1 MSSSAASDV
10 SSVRVI
16 CGPTGAG
23 KSSIA
28 MALAESRGAL
38 IISAD
43 SRQIYR
49 RFDIGTA
56 KPTTD
61 ERARVPHRGIDIID
75 PSERYSAARW
85 AADTRAWIDEAHAAH
100 QPVVIVGGTGFYL
113 RALTEPLSEAPMLDP
128 VRRAA
133 LERVFA
139 TTSTDDLRRWCR
151 NLDPERAH
159 LGRTQLIRSV
169 ETALLAGERLSDVH
183 RRHAEKSQL
192 PHAHPRAAAIRAR
205 YLVVDPGERLA
216 ARIEHRY
223 DAMVAQGWPDEVAS
237 LAHDVDESAP
247 AWKASGYTVM
257 REVVAGRMS
266 ARDARDRVIIETRQY
281 AKRQRTW
288 FRHQLDG
295 AMTTRIDPDD
305 REATTLVNDWWEGRE
320 NQ

>member
-1 MSSSAASDV
+1 
-10 SSVRVI
+10 
-16 CGPTGAG
+16 
-23 KSSIA
+23 

-56 KPTTD
+56 KPTVA

-85 AADTRAWIDEAHAAH
+85 AEEARAWIGEAHARS

-113 RALTEPLSEAPMLDP
+113 RALTEPLSDAPVLDP

-133 LERVFA
+133 LERA
-139 TTSTDDLRRWCR
+139 LTTTSTEDLRRWCT

-183 RRHAEKSQL
+183 RRHAKESRM
-192 PHAHPRAAAIRAR
+192 PDVHSRARAIRAR
-205 YLVVDPGERLA
+205 YLVVDPGVRLA
-216 ARIEHRY
+216 ARIELRY
-223 DAMVAQGWPDEVAS
+223 DAMVAQGWPDEVAT
-237 LAHDVDESAP
+237 LVRDVDGSAP
-247 AWKASGYTVM
+247 AWKASGYEVM

-266 ARDARDRVIIETRQY
+266 TRDARERVITETRQY

-288 FRHQLDG
+288 FRHQLD
-295 AMTTRIDPDD
+295 AVMTTRIDPDD
-305 REATTLVNDWWEGRE
+305 REAHTLVNDWWEGRR
-320 NQ
+320 NP